1 MSALR
6 DYAAATNQPP
16 LQGGPRAFDEVVA
29 PDGTL
34 RRPWRALAAGP
45 LDLADV
51 DLRRVAHQIGRHL
64 EDDGV
69 TYRRPGGTSDRWHLD
84 PLPLVVTA
92 QEWATLSGGLAQ
104 RAELLDAVAD
114 DLYGPRRLLREG
126 VLPPE
131 LVLAHRGFR
140 REVSRP
146 RRAGRSLHV
155 VACDLTR
162 TASGQWQVVADRTQA
177 PSGLGYAL
185 ENRRVTSR
193 AITPTPL
200 DAPVHRLAPF
210 VPVLRDALAGAA
222 PRTASDPRIVL
233 LTPGPESET
242 AYDQAH
248 LATVLGIPLVRGDD
262 LVVRGGAVWMRVRGR
277 LERVDVVLR
286 RVDAAW
292 SDPLELR
299 GDSRLGVPGLV
310 EADRRGS
317 VRVVNGFG
325 TGVLENPGLLPFMDH
340 VCEVLLDEP
349 LRLPCVPVHW
359 LGDPATLA
367 RLRTD
372 LLDLEVRAIDG
383 GGVLDAD
390 APDALLAAVE
400 AAPHRYVAG
409 EPIVWSRA
417 PRLDAGTLTACE
429 VSLRA
434 FTVAHGSGYRPLA
447 GGLGS
452 VLQDGR
458 SIASKDVWVL
468 KESASEPDQGL
479 EEPARPSVASGAA
492 PIAVPRVLQD
502 LYWFGRYAERAEHGV
517 RSLLALPAVGDGL
530 DLDRIGPGDPAA
542 EALLGVLGASGA
554 PGERDARWLQSILL
568 DERRPSS
575 VAQSLVALR
584 AVAAS
589 VRDQLSIDV
598 WRAFAV
604 TDRAVAS
611 AGTDLAV
618 TAEQVLVGLL
628 ALRGTTES
636 MVHDDGWH
644 ALEVGRALERAL
656 QVGALLS
663 RTVTTMRPLSVEE
676 RVHEAVLGA
685 TESVVTHRRRHR
697 GRVRLVGLLEL
708 LLTDPDNPR
717 SLAAALERLGHALA
731 RLPMSTSSSRPER
744 LLEDLVAQVRD
755 VDLSALARVSGQRR
769 RGLED
774 HLEDVEGQLTRL
786 ADAFAELHLVSGP
799 SPRSLTLARR
809 VSS

>member
-1 MSALR
+1 MTALR

-16 LQGGPRAFDEVVA
+16 LQDGPGAFDEVVA

-34 RRPWRALAAGP
+34 RRPWRSLAAGP

-69 TYRRPGGTSDRWHLD
+69 TYRRPGGSSDRWHLD
-84 PLPLVVTA
+84 PLPLVITP
-92 QEWATLSGGLAQ
+92 QEWSTLSAGLAQ
-104 RAELLDAVAD
+104 RAELLDAVAE
-114 DLYGPRRLLREG
+114 DLYGARRLLREG
-126 VLPPE
+126 IVPPE
-131 LVLAHRGFR
+131 VVLSHRGFR

-146 RRAGRSLHV
+146 RRGGRSLHV
-155 VACDLTR
+155 TACDLTR
-162 TASGQWQVVADRTQA
+162 TPSGQWQVVADRTQA
-177 PSGLGYAL
+177 PSGIGYAL

-193 AITPTPL
+193 VIAPAPL

-210 VPVLRDALAGAA
+210 VQVVRDALAGAA
-222 PRTASDPRIVL
+222 PRTVTDPRIVL

-248 LATVLGIPLVRGDD
+248 LATALGIPLVRGDD
-262 LVVRGGAVWMRVRGR
+262 LVVRGGALWMRRRGH

-310 EADRRGS
+310 EADRRGT

-325 TGVLENPGLLPFMDH
+325 AGALENLGLLPFMDRM
-340 VCEVLLDEP
+340 CEALLDEP
-349 LRLPCVPVHW
+349 LRLPAVPGHW
-359 LGDPATLA
+359 LGDPETLA
-367 RLRTD
+367 RVR
-372 LLDLEVRAIDG
+372 LDLPGLQVRAIDG
-383 GGVLDAD
+383 GGVLDAAD
-390 APDALLAAVE
+390 ADALLAAVE
-400 AAPHRYVAG
+400 AAPHRFVAS

-417 PRLDAGTLTACE
+417 PRLDAGVLTSCD
-429 VSLRA
+429 VSLRT
-434 FTVAHGSGYRPLA
+434 FTVAHGTGYRPLA

-458 SIASKDVWVL
+458 TVASKDVWVL
-468 KESASEPDQGL
+468 KESADEPDQGL
-479 EEPARPSVASGAA
+479 DEPTRSAAASGVA
-492 PIAVPRVLQD
+492 PVSVPRVLQD

-517 RSLLALPAVGDGL
+517 RSLLALPAAGDGL
-530 DLDRIGPGDPAA
+530 DLDPTGPADPVV
-542 EALLGVLGASGA
+542 EALLAVLG
-554 PGERDARWLQSILL
+554 PPDPDERRDARWLESLLL
-568 DERRPSS
+568 DERRPTS
-575 VAQSLVALR
+575 VSQSLGALR

-589 VRDQLSIDV
+589 VRDQLSLDV

-604 TDRAVAS
+604 TDRALTSPDA
-611 AGTDLAV
+611 DLAV

-656 QVGALLS
+656 QVCSLVD
-663 RTVTTMRPLSVEE
+663 RTVTTLRPLSVEE

-717 SLAAALERLGHALA
+717 SLVAALERLGRALA

-744 LLEDLVAQVRD
+744 LLENLLAQVRE
-755 VDLSALARVSGQRR
+755 VDLTALARVRGQHRDD
-769 RGLED
+769 LQE
-774 HLEDVEGQLTRL
+774 HLEDVGAQLSRL
-786 ADAFAELHLVSGP
+786 GDAFAELHLVSGP
-799 SPRSLTLARR
+799 APRSLTLARA
-809 VSS
+809 VVP

>member
-16 LQGGPRAFDEVVA
+16 LQGGPRAFDEVVES
-29 PDGTL
+29 DGTL

-51 DLRRVAHQIGRHL
+51 DLRRVAHQIDRHL

-69 TYRRPGGTSDRWHLD
+69 TYRRPGGVSDRWHLD
-84 PLPLVVTA
+84 PLPVVVTP
-92 QEWATLSGGLAQ
+92 QEWTTLSGGLAQ
-104 RAELLDAVAD
+104 RAELLDAVVD
-114 DLYGPRRLLREG
+114 DLYGARRLLREG
-126 VLPPE
+126 VLPAE

-162 TASGQWQVVADRTQA
+162 TESGQWQVVADRTQA
-177 PSGLGYAL
+177 PSGIGYAL

-193 AITPTPL
+193 VIAAAPL

-210 VPVLRDALAGAA
+210 VPVLRDALVGAA
-222 PRTASDPRIVL
+222 PSGTTDPRIVL

-248 LATVLGIPLVRGDD
+248 LATALGIPLVRGDD
-262 LVVRGGAVWMRVRGR
+262 LVVRGGAVWMRLRGR

-299 GDSRLGVPGLV
+299 GDSQLGVPGLV

-325 TGVLENPGLLPFMDH
+325 AGVLENPGLLPFMDRI
-340 VCEVLLDEP
+340 CEVLLDEP
-349 LRLPCVPVHW
+349 LRLPCVPAHW

-367 RLRTD
+367 RLRGD
-372 LLDLEVRAIDG
+372 LPDLQVRAIDG
-383 GGVLDAD
+383 GGVLEAM
-390 APDALLAAVE
+390 APDDLLAAVA
-400 AAPHRYVAG
+400 AAPHRYVASP
-409 EPIVWSRA
+409 PIVWSRA
-417 PRLDAGTLTACE
+417 PRLSAGTVTPCA
-429 VSLRA
+429 VSMRA
-434 FTVAHGSGYRPLA
+434 FTVAHGTGYRPLA
-447 GGLGS
+447 GGLAS

-458 SIASKDVWVL
+458 TVASKDVWVL
-468 KESASEPDQGL
+468 KESASEPDQGM
-479 EEPARPSVASGAA
+479 EEPSRLAVSSGAA
-492 PIAVPRVLQD
+492 PVAVPRVLQD

-517 RSLLALPAVGDGL
+517 RSLLALPAAGDGL
-530 DLDRIGPGDPAA
+530 DLDRSGSGDPAG
-542 EALLGVLGASGA
+542 EALLGVLGASGPTA
-554 PGERDARWLQSILL
+554 GRDGRWWDSSLL
-568 DERRPSS
+568 DERRPAS
-575 VAQSLVALR
+575 VAQSLTALR

-604 TDRAVAS
+604 TDRALAS
-611 AGTDLAV
+611 PGTDLAV

-656 QVGALLS
+656 QVCSLLN

-676 RVHEAVLGA
+676 QVHEAVLGA
-685 TESVVTHRRRHR
+685 TESLVTHRRRHR

-717 SLAAALERLGHALA
+717 SLVAALERLGRALA

-744 LLEDLVAQVRD
+744 LLEDVVAQVRE
-755 VDLSALARVSGQRR
+755 VDLTALARVSGQHRQ
-769 RGLED
+769 GLQD
-774 HLEDVEGQLTRL
+774 HLEDVEGQLARL
-786 ADAFAELHLVSGP
+786 GDAFAELHLVSGP
-799 SPRSLTLARR
+799 APRSLTLARR
-809 VSS
+809 ASS

>member
-1 MSALR
+1 MTALR
-6 DYAAATNQPP
+6 DYAAASNQPP
-16 LQGGPRAFDEVVA
+16 LQDGPGAFDEVVDT
-29 PDGTL
+29 DGTL
-34 RRPWRALAAGP
+34 RRPWRALANGP

-84 PLPLVVTA
+84 PLPLVVTP
-92 QEWATLSGGLAQ
+92 QEWTTLSAGLAQ

-114 DLYGPRRLLREG
+114 DLYGARRLLREG

-155 VACDLTR
+155 VACDLMR
-162 TASGQWQVVADRTQA
+162 SASGRWQVVADRTQA
-177 PSGLGYAL
+177 PSGIGYAL

-193 AITPTPL
+193 AIAAAPL

-222 PRTASDPRIVL
+222 PRQAGDPRIVL
-233 LTPGPESET
+233 LTPGPDSET

-248 LATVLGIPLVRGDD
+248 LATSLGIPLVRGDD
-262 LVVRGGAVWMRVRGR
+262 LVVRGGAVWMRLRGR

-299 GDSRLGVPGLV
+299 GESRLGVPGLV

-325 TGVLENPGLLPFMDH
+325 TGVLENPGLLPFMDRM
-340 VCEVLLDEP
+340 CEVLLDEP
-349 LRLPCVPVHW
+349 LRLPGVSAHW
-359 LGDPATLA
+359 LGDPGTLG
-367 RLRTD
+367 RLRAD
-372 LLDLEVRAIDG
+372 LPDLQVRSIDGGLLDLA
-383 GGVLDAD
+383 AD
-390 APDALLAAVE
+390 DLLATVD
-400 AAPHRYVAG
+400 AAPHRFVAS
-409 EPIVWSRA
+409 EPILWSRA
-417 PRLDAGTLTACE
+417 PCLKAGVLAPSD
-429 VSLRA
+429 VSWRT
-434 FTVAHGSGYRPLA
+434 FTVAHGTGYRPLA

-458 SIASKDVWVL
+458 TVASKDVWVL
-468 KESASEPDQGL
+468 KESAEEPDQGL
-479 EEPARPSVASGAA
+479 DEPGRLAVAAGGA
-492 PIAVPRVLQD
+492 PVAVPRVLQD

-517 RSLLALPAVGDGL
+517 RSLLSLPAAGDGL
-530 DLDRIGPGDPAA
+530 DLDRVGAPDPAV
-542 EALLGVLGASGA
+542 EALLGVLGTAGPSVR
-554 PGERDARWLQSILL
+554 RDARWLESLLL
-568 DERRPSS
+568 DERRPAS
-575 VAQSLVALR
+575 VAQSLAALR
-584 AVAAS
+584 SVAAS

-604 TDRAVAS
+604 TDRALTS
-611 AGTDLAV
+611 PDPDLAV
-618 TAEQVLVGLL
+618 TAEQVLVGLF

-644 ALEVGRALERAL
+644 ALEVGRALERAV
-656 QVGALLS
+656 QVCALLS

-717 SLAAALERLGHALA
+717 SLVAALERLGRALA

-744 LLEDLVAQVRD
+744 LLEDLVAQVREA
-755 VDLSALARVSGQRR
+755 DLTALARVSGHRR
-769 RGLED
+769 DGLAE
-774 HLEDVEGQLTRL
+774 HLEDVGGQLRRL
-786 ADAFAELHLVSGP
+786 AEAFAELHLVSGP
-799 SPRSLTLARR
+799 APRSLGLARR
-809 VSS
+809 MST